1 MEALLNA
8 PEGAEPMEM
17 ARSDNE
23 RALLAAILMKEDED
37 FTPEKLEGAV
47 RALRRVHIRRRL
59 EQIQRQMET
68 TRALD
73 ADQLKSLMDEKLRL
87 KRALMNP
94 GLGGDEVAASAD

>member
-1 MEALLNA
+1 
-8 PEGAEPMEM
+8 
-17 ARSDNE
+17 
-23 RALLAAILMKEDED
+23 MKEDED

>member
-1 MEALLNA
+1 
-8 PEGAEPMEM
+8 MEM